1 MSAINKSE
9 GWLRVFFFWNLL
21 CVVTFLFLIFFYA
34 FTEVPLVGDD
44 SPIGGGKVLVLVGL
58 NTFWLILC
66 LYLLLREK
74 PYGSKTV
81 QALLGAVVL
90 SNLLW
95 FVVYEVEMIEGWAFV
110 VLCSAWLAYL
120 QFSRRVKAVF
130 RLGKGGRREYVRRAI
145 MTGGLAVLV
154 SLAPMLYWDESDF
167 GEEKKQEEE
176 TIRSLRDVI
185 VRKQAAINEK
195 GNYQRKLERLEADL
209 KKASGFLFTGDS
221 EAVSAELLKIVTDR
235 ATANGIG
242 ITRIDQAVKP
252 ERIPKDVVDKD
263 PFLADFLRVKV
274 VAYIKCT
281 PDQLA
286 KLLESLENLDKFAYV
301 ERLDVKSFSVAP
313 DKTVNGVLYLSTYI
327 FKPEK
332 KETDTKKKE
341 TRV

>member
-1 MSAINKSE
+1 MGLRGPLQRLARLPPVLPAGEGGFPAGEGRSA
-9 GWLRVFFFWNLL
+9 GVRPPGHHDRRAGRVGF
-21 CVVTFLFLIFFYA
+21 
-34 FTEVPLVGDD
+34 PR
-44 SPIGGGKVLVLVGL
+44 PH
-58 NTFWLILC
+58 
-66 LYLLLREK
+66 
-74 PYGSKTV
+74 
-81 QALLGAVVL
+81 ALLGRVRL
-90 SNLLW
+90 
-95 FVVYEVEMIEGWAFV
+95 
-110 VLCSAWLAYL
+110 
-120 QFSRRVKAVF
+120 RR
-130 RLGKGGRREYVRRAI
+130 GERA
-145 MTGGLAVLV
+145 A
-154 SLAPMLYWDESDF
+154 
-167 GEEKKQEEE
+167 EEE

-301 ERLDVKSFSVAP
+301 GTSDVKSFSVAP
-313 DKTVNGVLYLSTYI
+313 DKTVNGVPYLSTYI

-341 TRV
+341 TWPEPQPLREVQS